1 MLKERIEA
9 AQRIAADLHEA
20 ENAIDDAI
28 IKIARL
34 AATLPVA
41 RIETRMS
48 AVVGQDA
55 VSKVTQ
61 AVAAAGNVRQMITD
75 AHHALGETQKQVG
88 LGTRMFGAGL
98 PKPPSGSMAVP
109 SPHNQND
116 GDEAVEEAVQTAS
129 RRAV

>member
-1 MLKERIEA
+1 MLKDRIKA

-41 RIETRMS
+41 RFETNMS
-48 AVVGQDA
+48 AIVGQDA
-55 VSKVTQ
+55 VTKVTQ

-88 LGTRMFGAGL
+88 LGTRSFGDGVN
-98 PKPPSGSMAVP
+98 KPR
-109 SPHNQND
+109 
-116 GDEAVEEAVQTAS
+116 TAS
-129 RRAV
+129 GMLSAIAEDQNNSPDKSNTDLVRNQVR

>member
-1 MLKERIEA
+1 MLKDRIKA

-41 RIETRMS
+41 RFETRMS
-48 AVVGQDA
+48 AMVGQDA
-55 VSKVTQ
+55 VTKVTQ

-75 AHHALGETQKQVG
+75 AHYALGETQKQVG

-98 PKPPSGSMAVP
+98 PKPPSGSIAVP
-109 SPHNQND
+109 MPQNHN
-116 GDEAVEEAVQTAS
+116 GDEVAIVKEVQTAS
-129 RRAV
+129 GRAG